1 MTSNVSLE
9 DLIRSKDIEFF
20 SSGRKLD
27 TNLDNFE
34 KYNLD
39 LMKHVVKQSGSYL
52 TIKGDGLQDYLI
64 NADNLYALAAF
75 AVHFLYVGTGSIGK
89 KSHLAIHVD
98 VDIEKAGQ
106 HYQKPTEEK
115 LFNGLG
121 KAVVDATSWVPEMP
135 YFEKL
140 WNFAIDYAVSADC
153 HGHPGDEGSFRY
165 IVSEFAENFLIG
177 TPQQIPRYKRYAL
190 DVLPAVTKIADDLK
204 NNPQGIFVDYTL
216 LHSLETVAHHARL
229 IAANVAHFSVE

>member
-1 MTSNVSLE
+1 MPADPSLE
-9 DLIRSKDIEFF
+9 ELIRNKEIEFC
-20 SSGRKLD
+20 SYGRKLD
-27 TNLDNFE
+27 TDLKRFGKSNKNLVEHLVYKSGNKMRIQGSGLQHYLTTERNLYLLAVFLAQLRERGVE
-34 KYNLD
+34 KYSD
-39 LMKHVVKQSGSYL
+39 MAFHV
-52 TIKGDGLQDYLI
+52 
-64 NADNLYALAAF
+64 NA
-75 AVHFLYVGTGSIGK
+75 
-89 KSHLAIHVD
+89 
-98 VDIEKAGQ
+98 DIEKLNR
-106 HYQKPTEEK
+106 HYPTPAEIK
-115 LFNGLG
+115 IYNLG
-121 KAVVDATSWVPEMP
+121 GEVVCDAASWVPEMP